1 MASLSDLLTTAK
13 NIASAINGVSQ
24 AYVAVQGAKVFQ
36 NIAATTVVNRTPG
49 RLAVVSVTVAGTTTG
64 TIYDSASTGITS
76 RPIYTIPNTVGVVFV
91 NLPVV
96 YGVVVAPG
104 TGQAVTVSYT

>member
-13 NIASAINGVSQ
+13 NIASAINGVAQ
-24 AYVAVQGAKVFQ
+24 TYVAVQGARIQQ
-36 NIAATTVVNRTPG
+36 NITATAVVNNAAG
-49 RLAVVSVTVAGTTTG
+49 RLAMVTVTTAGTTVG
-64 TIYDSASTGITS
+64 VIYDADATGITT

-96 YGVVVAPG
+96 YGIVVVPG
-104 TGQAVTVSYT
+104 TSQAVTVSYS

>member
-13 NIASAINGVSQ
+13 NIASAINGVAQTYLNVQGSKVRQ
-24 AYVAVQGAKVFQ
+24 NITASTAVSAEAGRVAMVAV
-36 NIAATTVVNRTPG
+36 TTAG
-49 RLAVVSVTVAGTTTG
+49 SAVG
-64 TIYDSASTGITS
+64 TIYDSASTAITT

-91 NLPVV
+91 NLPVT

-104 TGQAVTVSYT
+104 SGQAVTVSYS

>member
-13 NIASAINGVSQ
+13 NIASAINNVAQTYVS
-24 AYVAVQGAKVFQ
+24 VQGAQVRQ
-36 NIAATTVVNRTPG
+36 NITAATVVSDAAG
-49 RLAVVSVTVAGTTTG
+49 RLATVSVTTAGTTTG
-64 TIYDSASTGITS
+64 IIYDSAATGVTA

-104 TGQAVTVSYT
+104 TGQAVTVSYS

>member
-13 NIASAINGVSQ
+13 NIASAINGVAQ
-24 AYVAVQGAKVFQ
+24 TYVNVQGAKIRQ
-36 NIAATTVVNRTPG
+36 NLTAATVVSDTAG
-49 RLAVVSVTVAGTTTG
+49 RVAVVTVTTAGSAVG
-64 TIYDSASTGITS
+64 TIYDAAATGVTS

-96 YGVVVAPG
+96 YGVVVVPG
-104 TGQAVTVSYT
+104 TGQAVTVSYS

>member
-13 NIASAINGVSQ
+13 NIASAINGVAQ
-24 AYVAVQGAKVFQ
+24 TYVAVQGARIQQ
-36 NIAATTVVNRTPG
+36 NITATAVVNNAAG
-49 RLAVVSVTVAGTTTG
+49 RLAVVTVTTAGTTVG
-64 TIYDSASTGITS
+64 VIYDADATGVTT

-96 YGVVVAPG
+96 YGIVVVPG
-104 TGQAVTVSYT
+104 TGQAVTVSYS